1 MRGKKVVN
9 DADMPEPLAVA
20 PPAPPTVT
28 PARFRLSDFVARR
41 RGAVRGVLI
50 TLATLLSLFG
60 TVGQFFFVEGPEGA
74 AKARAEE
81 MRAIETRTETLRN
94 AQHAYFNAQV
104 QGNMLFAL
112 NPADESVNRG
122 IVGDLYQLALTD
134 RGFPFRSI
142 LGELAIAG
150 AIEFKPV
157 NDQYN
162 ELRIKAMDLKDY
174 DSFTAVGEFERQALD
189 AAFALHGKLQD
200 RYWAAAAEKDAAEA
214 EAKNRRLILL
224 GAASLAT
231 CLFLIANLLGVKD

>member
-1 MRGKKVVN
+1 MS
-9 DADMPEPLAVA
+9 DAIEDGVTAPPLAR
-20 PPAPPTVT
+20 PPAPPP
-28 PARFRLSDFVARR
+28 PAAKARLPLSEFVVRR
-41 RGAVRGVLI
+41 RGIVRGLVLTI
-50 TLATLLSLFG
+50 ATLLSLFG
-60 TVGQFFFVEGPEGA
+60 TMGQFFFVDAADDA
-74 AKARAEE
+74 AKARAAE
-81 MRAIETRTETLRN
+81 MRDIETRTETLRN

-112 NPADESVNRG
+112 NPADASVNKG
-122 IVGDLYQLALTD
+122 IVGNLYQLAITD

-162 ELRIKAMDLKDY
+162 ELRAKAAGTLDY
-174 DSFTAVGEFERQALD
+174 ESFTAVGDFERQALD
-189 AAFALHGKLQD
+189 AAFALHGKLQE

-214 EAKNRRLILL
+214 EAKRRRLVLL
-224 GAASLAT
+224 GAASVAT

>member
-1 MRGKKVVN
+1 
-9 DADMPEPLAVA
+9 
-20 PPAPPTVT
+20 
-28 PARFRLSDFVARR
+28 
-41 RGAVRGVLI
+41 
-50 TLATLLSLFG
+50 
-60 TVGQFFFVEGPEGA
+60 
-74 AKARAEE
+74 
-81 MRAIETRTETLRN
+81 
-94 AQHAYFNAQV
+94 
-104 QGNMLFAL
+104 MLFAL
-112 NPADESVNRG
+112 NPADESVNKG
-122 IVGDLYQLALTD
+122 IVGNLYQLALTD

-150 AIEFKPV
+150 AITFKPV

-162 ELRIKAMDLKDY
+162 ELRTKAMDLKDY

-189 AAFALHGKLQD
+189 AAFALQGKLQD

>member
-1 MRGKKVVN
+1 MR
-9 DADMPEPLAVA
+9 AL
-20 PPAPPTVT
+20 
-28 PARFRLSDFVARR
+28 
-41 RGAVRGVLI
+41 VLI
-50 TLATLLSLFG
+50 VATLLSLFG
-60 TVGQFFFVEGPEGA
+60 TVGQFFFVDGPEDV
-74 AKARAEE
+74 AKARAQE
-81 MRAIETRTETLRN
+81 MRDIETRTETLRS

-104 QGNMLFAL
+104 QGNLLFAL
-112 NPADESVNRG
+112 NPADATVNKG
-122 IVGDLYQLALTD
+122 IIGDLYKLAITD

-162 ELRIKAMDLKDY
+162 DIRAKAMDTLDY
-174 DSFTAVGEFERQALD
+174 AAFTAVGEFERQALD
-189 AAFALHGKLQD
+189 AALALHGKLQD

-214 EAKNRRLILL
+214 EAKSRRLMLL